1 VVGITIVVV
10 VVVVA
15 AMVVDVV
22 DVVDVGAVTGGMWMI
37 LPTPGEAV
45 ADGHDVALVRLAQV
59 SAVSDIPS

>member
-22 DVVDVGAVTGGMWMI
+22 DVVAVTGGMWMI